1 LGIFER
7 TEIGAWGQTNNDGQI
22 VRSQDLS
29 IVGQGRNAGA
39 LEGAPLLQ
47 ISRAVFQVF
56 FVVGIG
62 VE

>member
-1 LGIFER
+1 
-7 TEIGAWGQTNNDGQI
+7 
-22 VRSQDLS
+22 VRSHDLS

-39 LEGAPLLQ
+39 LEGTPLLQ
-47 ISRAVFQVF
+47 ISPAVFQVS